1 MSCYPVHNNTPVA
14 KQVDSIYESHLDQ
27 FLSEGEY
34 KKFNLPHLYD
44 HQRID
49 HSIKDVENDPSRGY
63 VNLKVY
69 SVPNLKRPNVNEIIG
84 KVDFEQ
90 VAYKGDVFGPSWTT
104 FWVQVEIRIPDAWSD
119 YEQVIFEWDCDN
131 EGLVYTEDRQPAQ
144 AFSGSERTEYI
155 LPEQWQRDHNIHI
168 FYIEM
173 ACNGMF
179 GCGSTDQ
186 IAPPDPDR
194 YFVLKKADLVVPNLQ
209 ARALRC
215 DFMILQQ
222 SAKEFPSSS
231 WQKFRARQLC
241 NEIMNKFLPEE
252 GSSIE
257 ECRSLAK
264 LYLGEHIDSEN
275 VEETN
280 TNQTKVYAVGHCH
293 IDTAWLWP
301 FAETRRKIVRSWTTQ
316 LNLLDRYPEYRF
328 VCSQA
333 QQYEWLKEDHPETY
347 ERLKK
352 YVASQRFLPIGG
364 SWVEHDTNL
373 PCGESL
379 IRQFL
384 FGQRFF
390 KSEFDIY
397 CDTFWLP
404 DTFGYSSQIPQIC
417 RLAGMSRFLTQKLS
431 WNNINSFPHT
441 TFNWVALDGSQVLCH
456 MPPADTYTAD
466 TNVSDIIHSVSQ
478 HKNLANDQAG
488 LLVFGIGDGGG
499 GPTPEM
505 LEKLRRCKGV
515 ANTVG
520 LLPDIKFGNS
530 VDDFFDGIFKR
541 TSNAATLPSWVGEL
555 YFEFHRGTYVT
566 QSELKSAMRKAEF
579 SLHDLEYFATLAF
592 IRIPNFKYPFQEINQ
607 LWKTTLLCQFH
618 DVLPGSCIQM
628 VYDDAIPMMQNVFQ
642 SSEKLIKNILDQ
654 LGFRQITNHNILP
667 DYLLSTLPW
676 NVGGVVDESVQASP
690 VSFYEAN
697 KNPNILARSDNT
709 VKHPARAYESNGCL
723 VLRTD
728 KLLVRIS
735 KAGLIKSIHDLENDR
750 EVLDLKSG
758 INKTGAN
765 QYVIFQDTPL
775 SFPAWD
781 TEIFSL
787 DKYRL
792 LTEGKA
798 QLYETGPLKAS
809 VLVETPI
816 SENSSIKT
824 IISLSGF
831 NNDADR
837 PSVDFSCEVDWHEDY
852 KFLKV
857 EFPVDIH
864 AEYASYETQFGITRR
879 PTHYNTSWD
888 IAKFEVCH
896 HKFADYSEYNY
907 GVSIMNDCKYGFS
920 VHGNLMRLSLLRSPK
935 QPDAHADMGKHYFRY
950 SLLPHKGG
958 LSPEIVRAAYK
969 LNSLFRFVNKNS
981 IETNTEALD
990 FIRVEGDESII
1001 LSNVK
1006 KAEDE
1011 NAIIIRIY
1019 ESLGGKSRC
1028 RLTLRNCGIKS
1039 ATKCNILEE
1048 DIGQVNLQKDE
1059 ADCSLQIEL
1068 RAFEIASFKLTL

>member
-1 MSCYPVHNNTPVA
+1 MSCYPVYNNTPVA
-14 KQVDSIYESHLDQ
+14 KQVDSIYENHLDQ

-34 KKFNLPHLYD
+34 KKFNLPNLYD
-44 HQRID
+44 LHRID
-49 HSIKDVENDPSRGY
+49 NSIKDVENDTAKGY
-63 VNLKVY
+63 VNLRVY
-69 SVPNLKRPNVNEIIG
+69 PVPDLKRPNVHEIIG
-84 KVDFEQ
+84 KVNFEQ
-90 VAYKGDVFGPSWTT
+90 VAYKGDAFGPSWST
-104 FWVQVEIRIPDAWSD
+104 FWIQVEVRIPDSWSD
-119 YEQVIFEWDCDN
+119 YAEVIFDWDCGN
-131 EGLVYTEDRQPAQ
+131 EGLVYTEDCQPVQ

-155 LPEQWQRDHNIHI
+155 LPKSWQTDHSIHI
-168 FYIEM
+168 FYVEM

-179 GCGSTDQ
+179 GCGGTDQ
-186 IAPPDPDR
+186 IAPPDPNR
-194 YFVLKKADLVVPNLQ
+194 HFVLKKADLLVPNLP

-215 DFMILQQ
+215 DFMIIQQ
-222 SAKEFPSSS
+222 SAKEFPSRS

-241 NEIMNKFLPEE
+241 HEIMNAFHPEDP
-252 GSSIE
+252 STIE

-264 LYLGEHIDSEN
+264 LYLGEHIDSEYVN
-275 VEETN
+275 ETN
-280 TNQTKVYAVGHCH
+280 PNQTKVYAVGHCH

-301 FAETRRKIVRSWTTQ
+301 FAETRRKIVRSWATQ

-333 QQYEWLKEDHPETY
+333 QQYEWLKQDHPRTY

-352 YVASQRFLPIGG
+352 HVKSRQFLPVGG

-390 KSEFDIY
+390 QDEFDVR

-417 RLAGMSRFLTQKLS
+417 RLAGMDRFLTQKLS
-431 WNNINSFPHT
+431 WSNINSFPHS

-466 TNVSDIIHSVSQ
+466 TNVTDIIHSVFQ

-515 ANTVG
+515 ANTIG
-520 LLPDIKFGNS
+520 QLPEIKLGDS
-530 VDDFFDGIFKR
+530 VDDFFDGVFKR

-555 YFEFHRGTYVT
+555 YLEFHRGTYTT
-566 QSELKSAMRKAEF
+566 QSEIKSSMRKAEF

-592 IRIPNFKYPFQEINQ
+592 VRIPGFKYPVREINE

-618 DVLPGSCIQM
+618 DVLPGSCIEM
-628 VYDDAIPMMQNVFQ
+628 VYKDAIPMMHNVFR
-642 SSEKLIKNILDQ
+642 SSELLIKAILEQ
-654 LGFRQITNHNILP
+654 LGFRQITSHTTLP
-667 DYLLSTLPW
+667 DYLLTTLPW
-676 NVGGVVDESVQASP
+676 NVGGVVDESANTTP
-690 VSFYEAN
+690 LSFYESID
-697 KNPNILARSDNT
+697 NPNILVRSENY

-728 KLLVRIS
+728 KFLVRIS
-735 KAGLIKSIHDLENDR
+735 KSGLIMSIHDFYNDR
-750 EVLDLKSG
+750 EVLDLKTG

-765 QYVIFQDTPL
+765 QYVLLQDTPL

-781 TEIFSL
+781 TEIYSL
-787 DKYRL
+787 DKYSI
-792 LTEGKA
+792 LTDGKA
-798 QLYETGPLKAS
+798 QIYETGPTKAS

-816 SENSSIKT
+816 SEKSSIKT
-824 IISLSGF
+824 VISISGF
-831 NNDADR
+831 NNDDDA
-837 PSVDFSCEVDWHEDY
+837 SSIDFSCEVDWHEDY

-864 AEYASYETQFGITRR
+864 AEYVSYETQFGITHR

-888 IAKFEVCH
+888 VAKFEVCH
-896 HKFADYSEYNY
+896 HKFADYSDYNY
-907 GVSIMNDCKYGFS
+907 GVSILNDCKYGFS

-950 SLLPHKGG
+950 AILPHKGG
-958 LSPEIVRAAYK
+958 LSPQVVRAAYK
-969 LNSLFRFVNKNS
+969 FNSLFRFVNKNS
-981 IETNTEALD
+981 IETSVEALD
-990 FIRVEGDESII
+990 FVRVDGDENII
-1001 LSNVK
+1001 VSNVK

-1011 NAIIIRIY
+1011 DAIILRLY
-1019 ESLGGKSRC
+1019 ESLGGRSRC
-1028 RLTLRNCGIKS
+1028 RLTLKNCDIKS
-1039 ATKCNILEE
+1039 VTKCNILEE
-1048 DIGQVNLQKDE
+1048 DIAQVNLQNDE
-1059 ADCSLQIEL
+1059 EGCHIQIEL
-1068 RAFEIASFKLTL
+1068 KAFEIASFKMSL